1 MRALEFIDKLRSE
14 GRYFFAIHS
23 AEKTLG
29 LTKIA
34 TLNALHRLK
43 LNKLIVSPARGFY
56 LIVPPEYRAYG
67 CLPADMFVP
76 DLMKYFQQPYYVS
89 FLSAAQFYGAT
100 HQKPQRFQVITTKN
114 RPAIQRGRIYIEF
127 IANKNAA
134 VMPTK
139 QFNTMAG
146 VITVATPEVTA
157 VDLVTAPHY
166 GAGIHNVATVLMAL
180 AEKIEIRKL
189 IELTSINPES
199 FWIQRLGYLL
209 EFLGFDQF
217 SDELIKVLNKR
228 KLNWVHLVSRA
239 SHKPLVRN
247 KKWKVIVNTKVEP
260 DE

>member
-14 GRYFFAIHS
+14 GHYFFTIHS
-23 AEKTLG
+23 AEKALG

-34 TLNALHRLK
+34 ALNALHRLK
-43 LNKLIVSPARGFY
+43 LNKTIVSPARGFY

-67 CLPADMFVP
+67 CLPADMFIP
-76 DLMKYFQQPYYVS
+76 NLMKHFRQPYYVG

-100 HQKPQRFQVITTKN
+100 HQKPQHFQVVTTKN
-114 RPAIQRGRIYIEF
+114 RPPIQCGRIYIEF
-127 IANKNAA
+127 IANKNAVA
-134 VMPTK
+134 MPTK

-146 VITVATPEVTA
+146 VITVATPEAIA
-157 VDLVTAPHY
+157 VDLVTAPHHA
-166 GAGIHNVATVLMAL
+166 AGINNVATVLMEL
-180 AEKIEIRKL
+180 AEKIDIRKL
-189 IELTSINPES
+189 IALTKLNPES
-199 FWIQRLGYLL
+199 FWIRRLGYLL